1 MIITIPLY
9 FFLYAYF
16 FLVGLFLLFFFI
28 NIRHLFYTGSVTL
41 VSFFITF
48 ITLAFAVITVYLTWH
63 LLGGVDWQQGI
74 TVFDKSWLEINLFNL

>member
-1 MIITIPLY
+1 MIIAIPLF

-48 ITLAFAVITVYLTWH
+48 VTLAFAVITIFLTWQF
-63 LLGGVDWQQGI
+63 LDGVNWQQTI
-74 TVFDKSWLEINLFNL
+74 TVFDKSWLDVNLFKL